1 MVMTVIKF
9 FLKLGGGDKDGFG
22 RGGAQPPQGQSML
35 HATLNPIRVKGHV
48 LGAFPGAALWQA
60 TSSDDQGIASA
71 FKSFQKVPL
80 DLQARRQ

>member
-9 FLKLGGGDKDGFG
+9 FLKLGGGGRDGLG

-48 LGAFPGAALWQA
+48 LGASPGTASWQA
-60 TSSDDQGIASA
+60 TSSDDQAINSA
-71 FKSFQKVPL
+71 FKSFQKVQL
-80 DLQARRQ
+80 DL